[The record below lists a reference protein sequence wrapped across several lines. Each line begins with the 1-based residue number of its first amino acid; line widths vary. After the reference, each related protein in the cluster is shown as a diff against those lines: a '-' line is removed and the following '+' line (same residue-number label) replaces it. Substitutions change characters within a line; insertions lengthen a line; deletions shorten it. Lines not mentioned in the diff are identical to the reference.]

1 MQHPAGGS
9 VWGAVLLT
17 VFFGV
22 VLVGVAILVLLNRG
36 AARKVVLGGLLA
48 AATAVA
54 AFQAGHMFEHI
65 APFIGIHGADEF
77 MTPWGEALAA
87 GYARLDVHNPYAG
100 MEILHLVGN
109 AIFLVGVVALVALTS
124 RLAPGGPA
132 HHSARWCLWIQGA
145 HVVEHVLLT
154 STVLIGGKA
163 LGLSSFF
170 VPLDSD
176 SAMWIYRLWWH
187 FVVNLVA
194 TILMGR
200 AMYEVWRSLDLDAAV
215 RRTARADPVPV

>member
-22 VLVGVAILVLLNRG
+22 VLVAVTVLVLWNRVSTG
-36 AARKVVLGGLLA
+36 KVVLGGLLA
-48 AATAVA
+48 AATTVA

-65 APFIGIHGADEF
+65 APFMGIHGSDEF
-77 MTPWGEALAA
+77 MTPWGEALAG
-87 GYARLDVHNPYAG
+87 GYQRLDPHNPYAG

-109 AIFLVGVVALVALTS
+109 ATFLVGVVALVALTG
-124 RLAPGGPA
+124 RLAPDGPA

-154 STVLIGGKA
+154 TTVLLGGKA
-163 LGLSSFF
+163 FGLSSFF

-187 FVVNLVA
+187 FAVNLVA
-194 TILMGR
+194 TILM
-200 AMYEVWRSLDLDAAV
+200 AKAVYEVWRSLDLDAAV